1 VEDEKRW
8 TPIGDSKVW
17 YIATGEKGRRYQIG
31 KDRKT
36 LFQQVKEGDVKEC
49 FEKQEKDIQEK
60 NEK

>member
-49 FEKQEKDIQEK
+49 FEKQEKDK
-60 NEK
+60 